1 MSQDVHVK
9 NTVCSTSQGST
20 IFNNRYALY
29 AHYIHLHCCDHIRC
43 QDYMDLYGFTI
54 CIAMIGTVF
63 AQEDF
68 LRESFGSR
76 VSVGK
81 AWDSRET
88 GSLKFLC
95 TSKREKEKEVG
106 GTSYFAKNE
115 TQPPMYIKFRNTS
128 CKTTNSPSIR
138 CAKILLFE
146 SYMYICLVL
155 YFRIKDLT

>member
-1 MSQDVHVK
+1 
-9 NTVCSTSQGST
+9 
-20 IFNNRYALY
+20 
-29 AHYIHLHCCDHIRC
+29 
-43 QDYMDLYGFTI
+43 MDLYGFTI

-106 GTSYFAKNE
+106 GRSYFAKNE
-115 TQPPMYIKFRNTS
+115 TQPPMYINLG
-128 CKTTNSPSIR
+128 IR
-138 CAKILLFE
+138 HAKQQIPQA
-146 SYMYICLVL
+146 SDAQRYCCLRATCTFV
-155 YFRIKDLT
+155 